1 MNPYEGLTASEEV
14 HMQTLPETRVTGSL
28 HPAPTRNAL
37 LVTALALAP
46 LGAVLILAAILTP
59 QPAKGTLVSLGIGGE
74 LVATLAA
81 VTGWIPGRG
90 HRYTLRP
97 LSPVSWTAL
106 TLLTLG
112 ALLMFGAA
120 WFDGS
125 THPGSH
131 VRAAL
136 VLLGLL
142 SAVASAGVTL
152 VAVFRSGERSLPVI
166 GVTLF
171 GGFLS
176 FMFLVAGLVA

>member
-1 MNPYEGLTASEEV
+1 MTASKEV
-14 HMQTLPETRVTGSL
+14 DMRTLPETRATGSI
-28 HPAPTRNAL
+28 HPAQSRNAL

-46 LGAVLILAAILTP
+46 MGAVLILAAILTP
-59 QPAKGTLVSLGIGGE
+59 QPAKGTLVSLGIGAE
-74 LVATLAA
+74 LLATLAA
-81 VTGWIPGRG
+81 VTGWIPGHG
-90 HRYTLRP
+90 NRYAFR
-97 LSPVSWTAL
+97 PVSALGWSAL

-112 ALLMFGAA
+112 VVLVLGAG

-142 SAVASAGVTL
+142 SAMASAAVTL
-152 VAVFRSGERSLPVI
+152 VAVFRRGERSLPVI

-171 GGFLS
+171 GGFVS